1 MNSLPSLCSLTGQ
14 SGTSSQLEPDEYTSE
29 DAQSTTLNADDS
41 VHLDVAFSVGEVT
54 ASVSI
59 VKLIL
64 VITPV
69 SLKQHTWLIFQKK
82 KVLFILS
89 SSL

>member
-41 VHLDVAFSVGEVT
+41 VHLDVT

-82 KVLFILS
+82 KKNVLFILS